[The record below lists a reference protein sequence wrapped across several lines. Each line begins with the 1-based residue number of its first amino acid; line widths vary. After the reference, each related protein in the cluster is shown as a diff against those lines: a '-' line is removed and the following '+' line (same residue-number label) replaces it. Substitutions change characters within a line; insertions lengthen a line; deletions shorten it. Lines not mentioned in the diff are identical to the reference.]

1 MKRFI
6 YLCTFLCALLLSV
19 MPVKAQKTQKS
30 STVTVEGIVVDEN
43 NVPMPGITVNVQE
56 KQTDAVTD
64 EDGKFYMLL
73 DPSDVLVVNLKG
85 IPSRLLHALTTNQF
99 TH

>member
-30 STVTVEGIVVDEN
+30 STVTVEGIVVDEKSLCPVLQLTSRKN
-43 NVPMPGITVNVQE
+43 
-56 KQTDAVTD
+56 KQ
-64 EDGKFYMLL
+64 ML
-73 DPSDVLVVNLKG
+73 
-85 IPSRLLHALTTNQF
+85 
-99 TH
+99 